1 LWRQVRL
8 AEYLIRAARK
18 EDFPAIRS
26 LIREGQINPFD
37 LDWRCFLV
45 ADSLDGELLG
55 CGQIK
60 SHADG
65 SRELASIV
73 VREQARGQG
82 IARAVIEE
90 LLRQQAAR
98 PLYLMCRNALGAL
111 YSKFGFRPIEYQEMS
126 PYFQRISRLER
137 LLNRRGNPSE
147 RLLVMRLD

>member
-1 LWRQVRL
+1 M
-8 AEYLIRAARK
+8 AEYTIRAARK

-37 LDWRCFLV
+37 LNWRRFLV
-45 ADSLDGELLG
+45 AVSPDGELLG

-60 SHADG
+60 FHADG
-65 SRELASIV
+65 SRELASITV
-73 VREQARGQG
+73 KGSARAQG
-82 IARAVIEE
+82 IARTIIEE

-98 PLYLMCRNALGAL
+98 PLYLMCRGALGAL
-111 YSKFGFRPIEYQEMS
+111 YHKFGFRPIEYQEMP

-137 LLNRRGNPSE
+137 LLNRRGNPGE